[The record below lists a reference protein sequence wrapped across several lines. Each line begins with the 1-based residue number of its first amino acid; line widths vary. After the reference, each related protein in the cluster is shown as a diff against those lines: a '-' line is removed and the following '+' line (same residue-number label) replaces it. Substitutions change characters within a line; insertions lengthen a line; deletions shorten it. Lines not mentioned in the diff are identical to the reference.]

1 MILFLESSSFPPS
14 YVIHE
19 KVLTVAYIM
28 NSFQSS
34 GSSQL
39 RNTRDSLFFSKL
51 HFVFYFRPKVILTR
65 WAQAM
70 EHKVPKEEVEGS
82 FDYADSKR
90 LKRLQWR
97 LNRILYG
104 PSLLSIVTDPK
115 YRSKIPN
122 GFDIS
127 SHAFVNGHPF
137 EPHPY
142 ATASPWSEPLRA
154 WI

>member
-90 LKRLQWR
+90 LKRLQ
-97 LNRILYG
+97 
-104 PSLLSIVTDPK
+104 
-115 YRSKIPN
+115 
-122 GFDIS
+122 
-127 SHAFVNGHPF
+127 
-137 EPHPY
+137 
-142 ATASPWSEPLRA
+142 
-154 WI
+154 